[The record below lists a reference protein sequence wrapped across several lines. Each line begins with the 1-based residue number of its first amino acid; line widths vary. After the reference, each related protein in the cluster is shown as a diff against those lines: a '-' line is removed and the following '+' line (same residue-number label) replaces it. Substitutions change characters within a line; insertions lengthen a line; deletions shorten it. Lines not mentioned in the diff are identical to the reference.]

1 VTEDT
6 LHSQEIFSFTA
17 VVSDLFNDDVSS
29 SDYVTSNDGMI
40 ELEGMW
46 KEAVVA

>member
-6 LHSQEIFSFTA
+6 LESQEVLNFTA

-29 SDYVTSNDGMI
+29 SDYVKSNDGMI
-40 ELEGMW
+40 ELEGM
-46 KEAVVA
+46 

>member
-6 LHSQEIFSFTA
+6 LDSQEILSFTT
-17 VVSDLFNDDVSS
+17 VVSNLFNDDVSS
-29 SDYVTSNDGMI
+29 PDYITSNDGMI

-46 KEAVVA
+46 KEAFVE